1 MTSYYL
7 GSRRAYSIGG
17 WLLRVPS
24 EWRRAKAEEEE
35 PAAGYLQAGRR
46 RYIWGGSVRTR
57 PCYLFA
63 GDAWRRR
70 EARRGEAR
78 ENMALHRGG
87 GRNCCAEASGP
98 LDGAAREEYNPRLH
112 GACGLPGGGVR
123 ALLEATLIP
132 SPRFRLSPAASS
144 SSFLVSLTSTSLFY
158 QRHDR
163 SIVIVAV
170 DPRRRRGG

>member
-1 MTSYYL
+1 MYL
-7 GSRRAYSIGG
+7 ANGEEQKQKKKS
-17 WLLRVPS
+17 LRVLAS
-24 EWRRAKAEEEE
+24 W
-35 PAAGYLQAGRR
+35 AASVYMVRICSYAAVLPTCRR
-46 RYIWGGSVRTR
+46 R
-57 PCYLFA
+57 LE
-63 GDAWRRR
+63 
-70 EARRGEAR
+70 EARGEAR

-132 SPRFRLSPAASS
+132 IPRFRLSPAASS